1 MLKQKLVS
9 LAAACGFLAFFV
21 YVCTGL
27 AGEMDREA
35 ISEDEWDA
43 ISASR
48 PKKK

>member
-9 LAAACGFLAFFV
+9 LLAACGFLAFFV

-27 AGEMDREA
+27 TGEMDREA

-43 ISASR
+43 EISSW
-48 PKKK
+48 PKK